1 MPCNPSTQLPQNHKT
16 APISTCVFLFFCHP
30 QFNCSPTAELKAPES
45 YIYQR
50 GSPEQN
56 ALQHLF
62 TSDSASS
69 MADWISDS
77 FCFFFSAEIPQN
89 QTKTIDKSG
98 GSRTNMKEN
107 QIKQGGLLTS
117 IERGGGGALAGEG
130 GRGLAVLPL
139 VALEHLAHGCCS
151 RLASIPFLDPLPQNP
166 AAESLPATRSDRSD
180 SAMSDRADGGGE
192 FDEDCVRVGGGIGDG
207 FDFDRVSIGGEDEY
221 RRD

>member
-107 QIKQGGLLTS
+107 QIKQGGLAYLHRARRRRCTC
-117 IERGGGGALAGEG
+117 
-130 GRGLAVLPL
+130 GRGRPRPRSTAARSPRTPRSWLLLA
-139 VALEHLAHGCCS
+139 A
-151 RLASIPFLDPLPQNP
+151 RLDPLPRPTPSKSRGRITPGDTIRQ
-166 AAESLPATRSDRSD
+166 ERLGD
-180 SAMSDRADGGGE
+180 
-192 FDEDCVRVGGGIGDG
+192 VGSSGRG
-207 FDFDRVSIGGEDEY
+207 
-221 RRD
+221 RRI